1 MTAPVPGPDPARP
14 SSRRL
19 AGPRVV
25 LIGFL
30 IVIAITAFI
39 ATRMVQTRE
48 PTPDPDSIPERPTG
62 EAPG

>member
-1 MTAPVPGPDPARP
+1 MHAPIPGPDPARR
-14 SSRRL
+14 SSRL
-19 AGPRVV
+19 AGSKVV
-25 LIGFL
+25 LMGFL

>member
-1 MTAPVPGPDPARP
+1 V
-14 SSRRL
+14 L
-19 AGPRVV
+19 A
-25 LIGFL
+25 GFL

-39 ATRMVQTRE
+39 VTRMVQTRE